1 MPLPASSKPGET
13 TRIAL
18 HPRQSTLPKHAIVVR
33 LNSEAMN
40 ALDSFPNQPQLD
52 IDLGNDSPGLYIGG
66 SFFPALFQKEEISHE
81 IYIRAATANKPN
93 APLRCHANV
102 VGKISLTDRELDPHL
117 EARIRSKHKDAVEQ
131 RNAPKTKY
139 IDTPPDLPPPA
150 ATSRP
155 RKKDVSMWRKPVK
168 PSDQPRSFPPAGTSH
183 PRQTSSNQ
191 MSAEAMALRKQ
202 LIHHLAASDPEEPTV
217 EDVLRAVGPEE
228 CDIVT
233 RRRITDSLAE
243 VAEQNA
249 AKRWVLK
256 PSCWKEVRPYD
267 WPKLSE
273 VERTQ
278 MARKGRIVLSK
289 LGITEAD
296 EIWSHFKFRSTQ
308 TASSSQPTN
317 GQPAAAPKRG
327 IMSTEVKDKK
337 SRPVKA
343 MEIPAKEENRGKPLK
358 NESRS
363 GPTSTR
369 PPQNQQVPPTTVP
382 TKRSVPP
389 TLSASPSPALPA
401 RPSPIARKPPGSG
414 FKLKSGDS
422 SRRSESLSQDGSPA
436 PTAAPVRTKGEP
448 GRNPEKSSVASS
460 SNGRDR
466 LDDIDA
472 PPPKRVKRLKEEA
485 GVESERE
492 YESSRDRNRDRERER
507 DRNREGVRDPAADRR
522 RERDR
527 EPDRERERDRG
538 RERERERAERDRRR
552 EREKARAERG
562 RESDF
567 ESDRDKERAK
577 EKNRTQRPS
586 PTMTAS
592 KEPPNRLSNASSPL
606 KRKKP
611 LIREEGEDD
620 TDEWSMSKSSAK
632 KRRMENDSEPPIP
645 IANGSSSRDRPQK
658 TNKALRDSIPSSL
671 PKKPVDVTPP
681 SQIVVKKEKPKEM
694 SPLAQLPKIKK
705 EPSPMP
711 NPRMASSS
719 SKAPSTLK
727 TSAKSRRKSF
737 DYTSSEEEEEGA
749 IRTTSSAGSSTRNH
763 NYNIM
768 PSPPMSTPSHFP
780 NGPSRSSRPTAA
792 SSSTASAPGTTSLSA
807 SREREPSPLPTD
819 HAGLR
824 ARYSSSYVSYLD
836 TFRTA
841 MTQKSKIESLLQSY
855 GESSVASVTDSDG
868 EELLDYDR
876 LTQVVGETKRR
887 WDELQGIQ
895 QAYETSA
902 KS

>member
-1 MPLPASSKPGET
+1 
-13 TRIAL
+13 
-18 HPRQSTLPKHAIVVR
+18 
-33 LNSEAMN
+33 MN

-52 IDLGNDSPGLYIGG
+52 IDLNNDSPGLYIGG
-66 SFFPALFQKEEISHE
+66 SFFPVLFQKEEISHE
-81 IYIRAATANKPN
+81 IYIRAAPANKPN

-139 IDTPPDLPPPA
+139 IDTPPDLLPPA

-155 RKKDVSMWRKPVK
+155 RKKDAASMWRKPVK
-168 PSDQPRSFPPAGTSH
+168 HSDQPRSFTPAGSSH

-191 MSAEAMALRKQ
+191 TSAEAMALRRQ
-202 LIHHLAASDPEEPTV
+202 VIHHLAASDPEEPTV

-278 MARKGRIVLSK
+278 MARKGRMVLSK

-308 TASSSQPTN
+308 TTSSSQPTN
-317 GQPAAAPKRG
+317 GQPPPAPKRG

-337 SRPVKA
+337 SRPAKA
-343 MEIPAKEENRGKPLK
+343 TELPPKEENRGKPPK

-369 PPQNQQVPPTTVP
+369 PPPNQQAPPTTIPAKRAVPPTQ
-382 TKRSVPP
+382 
-389 TLSASPSPALPA
+389 SASPSPALPA
-401 RPSPIARKPPGSG
+401 RPSPTARKPPGSG
-414 FKLKSGDS
+414 FKLKSSDS

-436 PTAAPVRTKGEP
+436 PTAAPVRIKGEP

-466 LDDIDA
+466 LDDIGA
-472 PPPKRVKRLKEEA
+472 PPPKRVKTIKKEA
-485 GVESERE
+485 GVDSERE

-507 DRNREGVRDPAADRR
+507 DRNGEVRDSTAERR

-552 EREKARAERG
+552 EREKQRSERG

-567 ESDRDKERAK
+567 DSDRDKERAR
-577 EKNRTQRPS
+577 EKNRAQRPPS
-586 PTMTAS
+586 ATSDS
-592 KEPPNRLSNASSPL
+592 KEPLNRLSSTSSPL

-611 LIREEGEDD
+611 PMREEGEDD
-620 TDEWSMSKSSAK
+620 TDEWSTSKSSVK
-632 KRRMENDSEPPIP
+632 KRRTANDIEPPIP

-658 TNKALRDSIPSSL
+658 TNKAMRDSIPSSL
-671 PKKPVDVTPP
+671 PKKPADVTPP
-681 SQIVVKKEKPKEM
+681 SHIVVKKEKPKEM

-719 SKAPSTLK
+719 SKASSTLK

-749 IRTTSSAGSSTRNH
+749 IRTTSSVGSSMRKLNH
-763 NYNIM
+763 HIM
-768 PSPPMSTPSHFP
+768 PSPPMSTPSSSHFP
-780 NGPSRSSRPTAA
+780 NGPSRSPRPTAA
-792 SSSTASAPGTTSLSA
+792 SSSTASAPSTTSSSV
-807 SREREPSPLPTD
+807 SRRREPSPLPTD

-855 GESSVASVTDSDG
+855 GEGSVASVTDSDG
-868 EELLDYDR
+868 EELLDLDR
-876 LTQVVGETKRR
+876 LTQVVGETKRM